1 MGERL
6 DSDDSSERIV
16 YCHVYILIILS
27 SCMPK
32 TKPTIVVKRR
42 YVKDLFGNE
51 TKMGYVGHALETIN
65 KRAGE
70 LWMTSV
76 FHALQEI
83 IVGGWH

>member
-1 MGERL
+1 
-6 DSDDSSERIV
+6 
-16 YCHVYILIILS
+16 
-27 SCMPK
+27 MPK

-83 IVGGWH
+83 IVGG